1 MTNIKIKGKKE
12 PLIKNLGLSKR
23 LFHIKKDFIFNSIGF
38 LILLLFL
45 AIGITL
51 QFQAYGDTSVTIIV
65 YIALGSL
72 VAGGLLIAFPSWDTV
87 LELLVVSWG
96 AMFFFIGEDYY
107 TIFSILSAGLLVS
120 PSFQI
125 AREWEKA
132 VVFRLGKYRSLK
144 GPGLF
149 LIFPIIDSVVQYV
162 DTRIRATDFR
172 AETTLTR
179 DTVPTNVDAIAF
191 WMVWD
196 AKKAVLEVEN
206 FTEAVILASQA
217 ALRDSIGKNDLAVLL
232 SERER
237 LGKEIQAILDAK
249 TNPWGISILSIEISD
264 IIIPK
269 ELEDA
274 MSKQAQAERERK
286 SRVILG
292 TAEVEIAEKFAK
304 ASERYR
310 DNPTALHLRAMN
322 MIFEGMKKQGSIIL
336 LPSSAVETMSMG
348 SALGTVALGK
358 SIEAASKE
366 QVKEQVKGK
375 GKEEEKE

>member
-1 MTNIKIKGKKE
+1 MKIEIKK
-12 PLIKNLGLSKR
+12 PALIKNLYREGFRKE
-23 LFHIKKDFIFNSIGF
+23 FIFNSVSFFILIIF
-38 LILLLFL
+38 LVLGSFMQYHFYPYTDISYLVYVAL
-45 AIGITL
+45 G
-51 QFQAYGDTSVTIIV
+51 IIV
-65 YIALGSL
+65 G
-72 VAGGLLIAFPSWDTV
+72 VVF
-87 LELLVVSWG
+87 LLVVPAWNMVLKLIIASWA
-96 AMFFFIGEDYY
+96 AMFFFLDSGYSLLFGFISIGL
-107 TIFSILSAGLLVS
+107 IVS

-132 VVFRLGKYRSLK
+132 VVFRLGKFRALK
-144 GPGLF
+144 GPGPF
-149 LIFPIIDSVVQYV
+149 IIFPLIDSVVQYV

-196 AKKAVLEVEN
+196 PKKAVLEVEN

-217 ALRDSIGKNDLAVLL
+217 ALRDSIGCNDLAVLL

-237 LGKEIQAILDAK
+237 LGREIQQILDAK
-249 TNPWGISILSIEISD
+249 TNPWGITIISVEISD

-292 TAEVEIAEKFAK
+292 TAEIEIAEKFAK
-304 ASERYR
+304 ASEQYR

-322 MIFEGMKKQGSIIL
+322 MIFEGLKKQGSIIL
-336 LPSSAVETMSMG
+336 LPSSAVESMS
-348 SALGTVALGK
+348 LGTVLGSAAFAERGSANKDSVELGHNERSETDGK
-358 SIEAASKE
+358 SE
-366 QVKEQVKGK
+366 
-375 GKEEEKE
+375 

>member
-1 MTNIKIKGKKE
+1 MKFEIKK
-12 PLIKNLGLSKR
+12 PALIKNLYREGVRKE
-23 LFHIKKDFIFNSIGF
+23 FIFNSISFFILIVF
-38 LILLLFL
+38 LAAASFVQYRYYPATDISYLVYVALGVVGGVVLLLL
-45 AIGITL
+45 LPAWNAVL
-51 QFQAYGDTSVTIIV
+51 KLII
-65 YIALGSL
+65 IAW
-72 VAGGLLIAFPSWDTV
+72 A
-87 LELLVVSWG
+87 
-96 AMFFFIGEDYY
+96 AMFFFLEPAYWIL
-107 TIFSILSAGLLVS
+107 FSFVSLGFLIS

-132 VVFRLGKYRSLK
+132 VVFRLGKFKALR
-144 GPGLF
+144 GPGPF
-149 LIFPIIDSVVQYV
+149 IILPLVDSVVQYV

-196 AKKAVLEVEN
+196 PKKAVLEVEN

-217 ALRDSIGKNDLAVLL
+217 ALRDSIGCNDLAVLL

-237 LGKEIQAILDAK
+237 LGREIQQILDAK
-249 TNPWGISILSIEISD
+249 TNPWGITIISIEISD

-292 TAEVEIAEKFAK
+292 TAEVEIAEKFAE
-304 ASERYR
+304 ASERYK

-322 MIFEGMKKQGSIIL
+322 MIFEGLKKQGSIIL
-336 LPSSAVETMSMG
+336 LPSSAVESMSLGSFLG
-348 SALGTVALGK
+348 SAALGK
-358 SIEAASKE
+358 LERGKVGFKGGEGGDSDGTMSEAE
-366 QVKEQVKGK
+366 D
-375 GKEEEKE
+375 